1 MVEALQTI
9 GSKKWKKQKHKN
21 SFAPNVIPERIS
33 PIQKGPPW
41 ATMEKMIRLGSWNV
55 CQDIQPN
62 WEGFKE

>member
-41 ATMEKMIRLGSWNV
+41 DTMEKMIRLGSWNV